1 MNALRR
7 TLTIALTVATLGL
20 GALSTAPDASAHGFF
35 HPGRGGH
42 GGGFHHGFGRVGH
55 RFGWEHHRFGW
66 GVGPSLGIPLVPSLR
81 LRAPLGLSLG
91 RLSSCR
97 RDRSQR
103 IGAGRARMSS
113 GNAPRIHGQVLLA
126 QSSIILSMGDPLD

>member
-1 MNALRR
+1 MNALRK

-35 HPGRGGH
+35 HGGHGGH

-66 GVGPSLGIPLVPSLR
+66 GRGYGWGHEHRWGYHWCFHHGCEHRWGYHWGGYRRVAEIGVIESGPV
-81 LRAPLGLSLG
+81 APECPAGTHLG
-91 RLSSCR
+91 RLGKYCWPN
-97 RDRSQR
+97 RD
-103 IGAGRARMSS
+103 
-113 GNAPRIHGQVLLA
+113 
-126 QSSIILSMGDPLD
+126 